1 MPHYTIELD
10 RGLSTFGKMGKTFS
24 SSITIKRNDVVNAY
38 RNDVGVK
45 IFP

>member
-10 RGLSTFGKMGKTFS
+10 RGLSTFCKKGKIFS
-24 SSITIKRNDVVNAY
+24 SSITIKRNAVVNAY

-45 IFP
+45 ILP